1 MAIAKFYH
9 ITIRPKSGKTID
21 DIEKQMNKALDWYR
35 YTDNCYVVYSTADMK
50 TLMGRLRDLV
60 DQGGLLFISELNT
73 SNRNGWMPK
82 EFWEWLKMDRN
93 NKLI

>member
-9 ITIRPKSGKTID
+9 ITIRPKNGKTID
-21 DIEKQMNKALDWYR
+21 DVEKQMNKALDWYR
-35 YTDNCYVVYSTADMK
+35 YNDNCYVVYSTADMK
-50 TLMGRLRDLV
+50 MLMGRLRDLV
-60 DQGGLLFISELNT
+60 DQGGLLFISELNIT
-73 SNRNGWMPK
+73 NRNGWMPK